1 MCLLSYAH
9 TYSCAHIQP
18 CMHGYSHTLYPH
30 RDVHAH
36 IVTQL
41 YLHRMCGHI
50 QIIQLYPTEMCV
62 HIQIIQ
68 LYPHRDT
75 HAHTDYIPISP
86 AHTDTSTLMHHMSQN
101 MRIFQGRC
109 SVPSKTL
116 ELNFFM
122 PRANKSRIP
131 FAGLIS
137 PLQRESRWLRG

>member
-75 HAHTDYIPISP
+75 HAHTDYTIVFTQRCVCTYRLHNCI
-86 AHTDTSTLMHHMSQN
+86 HTEMCVHIVYPLAIIAYKVYITYVYST
-101 MRIFQGRC
+101 
-109 SVPSKTL
+109 VP
-116 ELNFFM
+116 
-122 PRANKSRIP
+122 KSM
-131 FAGLIS
+131 LDH
-137 PLQRESRWLRG
+137 